1 MPTAPSTAPYLARN
15 FRVEIDNITT
25 ATFSAVSGIAAVID
39 VVDYR
44 QGGAL
49 ENAEQKLP
57 GLASYPNIVL
67 TRGLVQDLS
76 LWNWIHNNLTG
87 TLDRRNIS
95 ITLLDQADN
104 PVWVWKLSNAFPCRW
119 SGPTLV
125 ADSTDVATET
135 LEICYED
142 LQPSLAT

>member
-95 ITLLDQADN
+95 ITLLDQSDN

-119 SGPTLV
+119 SGPNLV

>member
-1 MPTAPSTAPYLARN
+1 MPLATSTAPYLSKN
-15 FRVEIDNITT
+15 FRVVIDNITT
-25 ATFSAVSGIAAVID
+25 ATFSAVSGLAAVID

-49 ENAEQKLP
+49 QNAEQKLP
-57 GLASYPNIVL
+57 GLASYPNIIL

-87 TLDRRNIS
+87 TLDRRNIT

-104 PVWVWKLSNAFPCRW
+104 PVWLWKLSNAFPCRW
-119 SGPTLV
+119 SGPNL
-125 ADSTDVATET
+125 AAESTDVATET

-142 LQPSLAT
+142 LESSLGT

>member
-104 PVWVWKLSNAFPCRW
+104 PVWVWKLSNAFPSRW
-119 SGPTLV
+119 SGPNLV

>member
-87 TLDRRNIS
+87 ALDRRNIS

-119 SGPTLV
+119 SGPNLV